1 MAKRQKKLTKSVRR
15 SIVYWLSK
23 GVTCAHLARKYD
35 VTTQA
40 IWLVKKEAEEEA
52 VALGNVSRETFTA

>member
-1 MAKRQKKLTKSVRR
+1 M
-15 SIVYWLSK
+15 YWLSK